1 MHYETNVDG
10 ANSSVKAG
18 EFFHLEMESIKNPV
32 TGAGAFPGVVLPQG
46 MLYKES
52 TRASCKTFRASGEIN
67 YEYSGTDAAF
77 SPFSWGNP

>member
-10 ANSSVKAG
+10 ANSSVKTG

-52 TRASCKTFRASGEIN
+52 TRAFCKAFRASGEIN

-77 SPFSWGNP
+77 SPFSWSSP